1 MEERILTGKKL
12 KPDADQK
19 RLLKKERLLERF
31 DFE

>member
-1 MEERILTGKKL
+1 MEERILTGKKF
-12 KPDADQK
+12 KSDADQK